1 MFSTKPQTKTE
12 DDAEEK
18 LRAQKIRLPSFMP
31 FFWLALAAVVGS
43 FASDKLNFPWFWWFL
58 LALIGLL
65 FSVFHKKVRTPI
77 QTIRRLPLSLA
88 LFVFALSAMLYQIS
102 LPKNEPSKLIYY
114 HNKGEVSLTGMVV
127 APAETKQNSLQVRV
141 EAQSVLAKNLVGQ
154 EPSVKGQVIFYL
166 PLGTD
171 IRYGDMVNIRG
182 ELLPPEEGIEFSWRD
197 YLRHQGVNSTFDYPI
212 LKIVERDKGNPLRAA
227 LFRLRERG
235 AEVLSEIFPSP
246 EDSLLKGILLGD
258 ESTISPALSKAY
270 RLTGTSHIIA
280 ISGFNMSVLAGLVSL
295 VFTRSFGRKRGAL
308 ITILL
313 LGSYSLLVGASASV
327 LRAAIMGSYAVLGS
341 AISRKGNTLNNLGV
355 STLLMVLLNPHLPWD
370 VGFQFSFMATLG
382 LSLFSGPLEARLEAQ
397 FEKRFEK
404 SKAVAFSSLISEV
417 FLLTLIAQAMVLP
430 ISIWHFQEISWLFLL
445 ANPLILPVQ
454 PAVMVLGLLAMG
466 LGLLWLPLGQL
477 LAWIA
482 WPWVAYSNRIVVWL
496 AQLAPE
502 SFNLPQI
509 SLFWVGLYYLIFFLI
524 VFRPKISKVGE
535 LVLKTKFVLPALAG
549 VALMVWLVLG
559 SAADGKLHIFIP
571 NQSEKS
577 YVFLEAK
584 EGQNILLAG
593 SAGAESLVDEVSKQ
607 LPLFTNRLDTLII
620 PNCKRDTLSG
630 LFVLASKL
638 KVEQAY
644 WACNPTE
651 NQNSQNLYSLL
662 EREGAVQ
669 SLLHNGDLLSEGS
682 LKLSFQTGK
691 KALEAIQI
699 EEGDFSATLL
709 MPKIEPED
717 WQGGQLC
724 ERLSSDKQS
733 TSLFLNCEI
742 MAISTNPPTNSEEKV
757 KSLPAWSELVID
769 NAILS
774 LIEP

>member
-1 MFSTKPQTKTE
+1 MLSTDQQEKTE
-12 DDAEEK
+12 EEK

-43 FASDKLNFPWFWWFL
+43 FASDELKFPWYYWAALAF
-58 LALIGLL
+58 LALLL
-65 FSVFHKKVRTPI
+65 TVFHKKVQTPV
-77 QTIRRLPLSLA
+77 QTIRTLPLSLI
-88 LFVFALSAMLYQIS
+88 LFVFCLTAMLYQIS
-102 LPKNEPSKLIYY
+102 LPKNEPNNLIYY

-127 APAETKQNSLQVRV
+127 APATAKQNSLQVRV
-141 EAQSVLAKNLVGQ
+141 AAQSLLAKNLVGQ
-154 EPSVKGQVIFYL
+154 EPSVEGQVIFYL

-171 IRYGDMVNIRG
+171 IRYGDLVNIRG

-197 YLRHQGVNSTFDYPI
+197 YLRHQGVNSTFDFPI
-212 LKIVERDKGNPLRAA
+212 LKIIERDKGNPLRAA
-227 LFRLRERG
+227 LFKLRESG
-235 AEVLSEIFPSP
+235 ARVLSEIFPSP

-295 VFTRSFGRKRGAL
+295 IFTRSFGKKRGAV

-370 VGFQFSFMATLG
+370 VGFQFSVMATLG
-382 LSLFSGPLEARLEAQ
+382 LSLFSGPIEARLEAW
-397 FEKRFEK
+397 FENLFKKEK
-404 SKAVAFSSLISEV
+404 AHTFSSLISEV
-417 FLLTLIAQAMVLP
+417 FLLTLIAQALVLP
-430 ISIWHFQEISWLFLL
+430 ISVWHFKEISWLFLL

-482 WPWVAYSNRIVVWL
+482 WPWVAYSNRVVVWL

-509 SLFWVGLYYLIFFLI
+509 SLFWIGLYYLIFFLI
-524 VFRPKISKVGE
+524 VFRPKISKVGGQF
-535 LVLKTKFVLPALAG
+535 LNAKFILPALGG
-549 VALMVWLVLG
+549 VALMVWLVVS

-571 NQSEKS
+571 SQSEKS
-577 YVFLEAK
+577 YVFFEAK
-584 EGQNILLAG
+584 GGQSILLAG

-607 LPLFTNRLDTLII
+607 LPLFSNRLDTLII

-669 SLLHNGDLLSEGS
+669 IPLHSGDLLSEGS

-699 EEGDFSATLL
+699 EEGDFIATLL
-709 MPKIEPED
+709 MSKIEPED
-717 WQGGQLC
+717 WKGERLC
-724 ERLSSDKQS
+724 ERLSSEKQ
-733 TSLFLNCEI
+733 TNSLFLNCGI
-742 MAISTNPPTNSEEKV
+742 KTISINLPTNSEEQV
-757 KSLPAWSELVID
+757 KSLPAWSELVVGD
-769 NAILS
+769 AILS
-774 LIEP
+774 LIEH

>member
-1 MFSTKPQTKTE
+1 MLSTDQQEKTE
-12 DDAEEK
+12 EEK

-43 FASDKLNFPWFWWFL
+43 FASDELKFPWYYWAALAF
-58 LALIGLL
+58 LALLL
-65 FSVFHKKVRTPI
+65 TVFHKKVQTPV
-77 QTIRRLPLSLA
+77 QTIRTLPLSLI
-88 LFVFALSAMLYQIS
+88 LFVFCLTAMLYQIS
-102 LPKNEPSKLIYY
+102 LPKNEPNNLIYY

-127 APAETKQNSLQVRV
+127 APATAKQNSLQVRV
-141 EAQSVLAKNLVGQ
+141 AAQSLLAKNLVGQ
-154 EPSVKGQVIFYL
+154 EPSLEGQVIFFL

-171 IRYGDMVNIRG
+171 IRYGDLVNIRG

-197 YLRHQGVNSTFDYPI
+197 YLRHQGVNSTFDFPI
-212 LKIVERDKGNPLRAA
+212 LKIIERDKGNPLRAA
-227 LFRLRERG
+227 LFKLRESG
-235 AEVLSEIFPSP
+235 ARVLSEIFPSP

-295 VFTRSFGRKRGAL
+295 IFTRSFGKKRGAV

-370 VGFQFSFMATLG
+370 VGFQFSVMATLG
-382 LSLFSGPLEARLEAQ
+382 LSLFSGPIEARLEAW
-397 FEKRFEK
+397 FENLFKKEK
-404 SKAVAFSSLISEV
+404 ALTFSSLISEV
-417 FLLTLIAQAMVLP
+417 FLLTLIAQALVLP
-430 ISIWHFQEISWLFLL
+430 ISVWHFKEISWLFLL

-482 WPWVAYSNRIVVWL
+482 WPWVAYSNRVVVWL

-509 SLFWVGLYYLIFFLI
+509 SLFWIGLYYLIFFLI
-524 VFRPKISKVGE
+524 VFRPKISKVGGQF
-535 LVLKTKFVLPALAG
+535 LNAKFILPALGG
-549 VALMVWLVLG
+549 VALMVWLVVS

-571 NQSEKS
+571 SQSEKS
-577 YVFLEAK
+577 YVFFEAK
-584 EGQNILLAG
+584 GGQSILLAG

-607 LPLFTNRLDTLII
+607 LPLFSNRLDTLII

-669 SLLHNGDLLSEGS
+669 TPLHSGDLLSEGS

-699 EEGDFSATLL
+699 EEGDFIATLL
-709 MPKIEPED
+709 MSKIEPED
-717 WQGGQLC
+717 WKGERLC
-724 ERLSSDKQS
+724 ERLSSEKQ
-733 TSLFLNCEI
+733 TNSLFLNCGI
-742 MAISTNPPTNSEEKV
+742 KAISINLPTNSEEQV
-757 KSLPAWSELVID
+757 KSLPAWSELVVGD
-769 NAILS
+769 AILS
-774 LIEP
+774 LIEH

>member
-1 MFSTKPQTKTE
+1 MLSTDQQEKTE
-12 DDAEEK
+12 EEK

-43 FASDKLNFPWFWWFL
+43 FASDELKFPWYYWAALAF
-58 LALIGLL
+58 LALLL
-65 FSVFHKKVRTPI
+65 TVFHKKVQTPV
-77 QTIRRLPLSLA
+77 QTIRTLPLSLI
-88 LFVFALSAMLYQIS
+88 LFVFCLTAMLYQIS
-102 LPKNEPSKLIYY
+102 LPKNEPNNLIYY
-114 HNKGEVSLTGMVV
+114 HNKGKVSLTGMVV
-127 APAETKQNSLQVRV
+127 APATAKQNSLQVRV
-141 EAQSVLAKNLVGQ
+141 AAQSLLAKNLVGQ
-154 EPSVKGQVIFYL
+154 EPSVEGQVIFYL

-171 IRYGDMVNIRG
+171 IRYGDLVNIRG

-197 YLRHQGVNSTFDYPI
+197 YLRHQGVNSTFDFPI
-212 LKIVERDKGNPLRAA
+212 LKIIERDKGNPLRAA
-227 LFRLRERG
+227 LFKLRESG
-235 AEVLSEIFPSP
+235 ARVLSEIFPSP

-295 VFTRSFGRKRGAL
+295 IFTKSFGKKRGAV

-370 VGFQFSFMATLG
+370 VGFQFSVMATLG
-382 LSLFSGPLEARLEAQ
+382 LSLFSGPIEARLEAW
-397 FEKRFEK
+397 FENRFKKEK
-404 SKAVAFSSLISEV
+404 ALTFSSMISEV
-417 FLLTLIAQAMVLP
+417 FLLTLIAQALVLP
-430 ISIWHFQEISWLFLL
+430 ISVWHFKEISWLFLL

-482 WPWVAYSNRIVVWL
+482 WPWVAYSNRVVVCL
-496 AQLAPE
+496 AQLSPV

-509 SLFWVGLYYLIFFLI
+509 SLFWIGLYYLIFFLI
-524 VFRPKISKVGE
+524 VFRPKISKVGGQF
-535 LVLKTKFVLPALAG
+535 LNAKFILPALGG
-549 VALMVWLVLG
+549 VALMVWLVVS

-584 EGQNILLAG
+584 GGQSILLAG

-607 LPLFTNRLDTLII
+607 LPLFSNRLDTLII

-669 SLLHNGDLLSEGS
+669 IPLHSGDLLSEGS

-699 EEGDFSATLL
+699 EEGDFIATLL
-709 MPKIEPED
+709 MSKIEPED
-717 WQGGQLC
+717 WKGERHC
-724 ERLSSDKQS
+724 ERLSSEKQ
-733 TSLFLNCEI
+733 TNSLFLNCGI
-742 MAISTNPPTNSEEKV
+742 KAISINLPTNSEEQV
-757 KSLPAWSELVID
+757 KSLPAWSELVVGD
-769 NAILS
+769 AILS
-774 LIEP
+774 LIEH

>member
-1 MFSTKPQTKTE
+1 MLSTDQQEKTE
-12 DDAEEK
+12 EEK

-43 FASDKLNFPWFWWFL
+43 FASDELKFPWYYWAALAF
-58 LALIGLL
+58 LALLL
-65 FSVFHKKVRTPI
+65 TVFHKKVQTPV
-77 QTIRRLPLSLA
+77 QTIRTLPLSLI
-88 LFVFALSAMLYQIS
+88 LFVFCLTAMLYQIS
-102 LPKNEPSKLIYY
+102 LPKNEPNNLIYY

-127 APAETKQNSLQVRV
+127 APATAKQNSLQVRV
-141 EAQSVLAKNLVGQ
+141 AAQSLLAKNLVGQ
-154 EPSVKGQVIFYL
+154 EPSLEGQVIFFL

-171 IRYGDMVNIRG
+171 IRYGDLVNIRG

-197 YLRHQGVNSTFDYPI
+197 YLRHQGVNSTFDFPI
-212 LKIVERDKGNPLRAA
+212 LKIIERDKGNPLRAA
-227 LFRLRERG
+227 LFKLRESG
-235 AEVLSEIFPSP
+235 ARVLSEIFPSP

-295 VFTRSFGRKRGAL
+295 IFTRSFGKKRGAV

-370 VGFQFSFMATLG
+370 VGFQFSVMATLG
-382 LSLFSGPLEARLEAQ
+382 LSLFSGPIEARLEAW
-397 FEKRFEK
+397 FENLFKKEK
-404 SKAVAFSSLISEV
+404 ALTFSSLISEV
-417 FLLTLIAQAMVLP
+417 FLLTLIAQALVLP
-430 ISIWHFQEISWLFLL
+430 ISVWHFKEISWLFLL

-482 WPWVAYSNRIVVWL
+482 WPWVAYSNRVVVWL

-509 SLFWVGLYYLIFFLI
+509 SLFWIGLYYLIFFLI
-524 VFRPKISKVGE
+524 VFRPKISKVGGQF
-535 LVLKTKFVLPALAG
+535 LNAKFILPALGG
-549 VALMVWLVLG
+549 VALMVWLVVS

-571 NQSEKS
+571 SQSEKS
-577 YVFLEAK
+577 YVFFEAK
-584 EGQNILLAG
+584 GGQSILLAG

-607 LPLFTNRLDTLII
+607 LPLFSNRLDTLII

-669 SLLHNGDLLSEGS
+669 IPLHSGDLLSEGS

-699 EEGDFSATLL
+699 EEGDFIATLL
-709 MPKIEPED
+709 MSKIEPED
-717 WQGGQLC
+717 WKGERLC
-724 ERLSSDKQS
+724 ERLSSEKQ
-733 TSLFLNCEI
+733 TNSLFLNCGI
-742 MAISTNPPTNSEEKV
+742 KAISINLPTNSEEQV
-757 KSLPAWSELVID
+757 KSLPAWSELVVGD
-769 NAILS
+769 AILS
-774 LIEP
+774 LIEH

>member
-1 MFSTKPQTKTE
+1 MLSTDQQEKTE
-12 DDAEEK
+12 EEK

-43 FASDKLNFPWFWWFL
+43 FASDELKFPWYYWAALAF
-58 LALIGLL
+58 LALLL
-65 FSVFHKKVRTPI
+65 TVFHKKVQTPV
-77 QTIRRLPLSLA
+77 QTIRTLPLSLI
-88 LFVFALSAMLYQIS
+88 LFVFCLTAMLYQIS
-102 LPKNEPSKLIYY
+102 LPKTEPNNLIYY

-127 APAETKQNSLQVRV
+127 APATAKQNSLQVRV
-141 EAQSVLAKNLVGQ
+141 AAQSLLAKNLVGQ
-154 EPSVKGQVIFYL
+154 EPSVEGQVIFYL

-171 IRYGDMVNIRG
+171 IRYGDLVNIRG

-197 YLRHQGVNSTFDYPI
+197 YLRHQGVNSTFDFPI
-212 LKIVERDKGNPLRAA
+212 LKIIERDKGNPLRAA
-227 LFRLRERG
+227 LFKLRESG
-235 AEVLSEIFPSP
+235 ARVLSEIFPSP

-295 VFTRSFGRKRGAL
+295 IFTRSFGKKRGAV

-370 VGFQFSFMATLG
+370 VGFQFSVMATLG
-382 LSLFSGPLEARLEAQ
+382 LSLFSGPIEARLEAW
-397 FEKRFEK
+397 FENRFKKEK
-404 SKAVAFSSLISEV
+404 ALTFSSLISEV
-417 FLLTLIAQAMVLP
+417 FLLTLIAQALVLP
-430 ISIWHFQEISWLFLL
+430 ISVWHFKEISWLFLL

-482 WPWVAYSNRIVVWL
+482 WPWVAYSNRVVVCL
-496 AQLAPE
+496 AQLAPV

-509 SLFWVGLYYLIFFLI
+509 SLFWIGLYYLIFFLI
-524 VFRPKISKVGE
+524 VFRPKISKVGGQF
-535 LVLKTKFVLPALAG
+535 LNAKFILPALGG
-549 VALMVWLVLG
+549 VALMVWLVVS

-584 EGQNILLAG
+584 GGQNILLAG

-607 LPLFTNRLDTLII
+607 LPLFSNRLDTLII

-669 SLLHNGDLLSEGS
+669 IPLHSGDLLSEGS

-699 EEGDFSATLL
+699 EEGDFIATLL
-709 MPKIEPED
+709 MSKIEPED
-717 WQGGQLC
+717 WKGERLC
-724 ERLSSDKQS
+724 ERLSSEKQ
-733 TSLFLNCEI
+733 TNSLFLNCGI
-742 MAISTNPPTNSEEKV
+742 KAISINLPTNSEEQV
-757 KSLPAWSELVID
+757 KSLPAWSELVVGD
-769 NAILS
+769 AILS
-774 LIEP
+774 LIEH

>member
-1 MFSTKPQTKTE
+1 MLSTDQQEKTE
-12 DDAEEK
+12 EEK

-43 FASDKLNFPWFWWFL
+43 FASDELKFPWYYWAALAF
-58 LALIGLL
+58 LALLL
-65 FSVFHKKVRTPI
+65 TVFHKKVQTPV
-77 QTIRRLPLSLA
+77 QTIRTLPLSLI
-88 LFVFALSAMLYQIS
+88 LFVFCLTAMLYQIS
-102 LPKNEPSKLIYY
+102 LPKNEPNNLIYY

-127 APAETKQNSLQVRV
+127 APATAKQNSLQVRV
-141 EAQSVLAKNLVGQ
+141 AAQSLLAKNLVGQ
-154 EPSVKGQVIFYL
+154 EPSVEGQVIFYL

-171 IRYGDMVNIRG
+171 IRYGDLVNIRG

-197 YLRHQGVNSTFDYPI
+197 YLRHQGVNSTFDFPI
-212 LKIVERDKGNPLRAA
+212 LKIIERDKGNPLRAA
-227 LFRLRERG
+227 LFKLRESG
-235 AEVLSEIFPSP
+235 ARVLSEIFPSP

-295 VFTRSFGRKRGAL
+295 IFTRSFGKKRGAV

-370 VGFQFSFMATLG
+370 VGFQFSVMATLG
-382 LSLFSGPLEARLEAQ
+382 LSLFSGPIEARLEAW
-397 FEKRFEK
+397 FENLFKKEK
-404 SKAVAFSSLISEV
+404 ALTFSSLISEV
-417 FLLTLIAQAMVLP
+417 FLLTLIAQALVLP
-430 ISIWHFQEISWLFLL
+430 ISVWHFKEISWLFLL

-482 WPWVAYSNRIVVWL
+482 WPWVAYSNRVVVWL

-509 SLFWVGLYYLIFFLI
+509 SLFWIGLYYLIFFLI
-524 VFRPKISKVGE
+524 VFRPKISKVGGQF
-535 LVLKTKFVLPALAG
+535 LNAKFILPALGG
-549 VALMVWLVLG
+549 VALMVWLVVS

-571 NQSEKS
+571 SQSEKS
-577 YVFLEAK
+577 YVFFEAK
-584 EGQNILLAG
+584 GGQSILLAG

-607 LPLFTNRLDTLII
+607 LPLFSNRLDTLII

-669 SLLHNGDLLSEGS
+669 TPLHSGDLLSEGS

-699 EEGDFSATLL
+699 EEGDFIATLL
-709 MPKIEPED
+709 MSKIEPED
-717 WQGGQLC
+717 WKGERLC
-724 ERLSSDKQS
+724 ERLSSEKQ
-733 TSLFLNCEI
+733 TNSLFLNCGI
-742 MAISTNPPTNSEEKV
+742 KAISINLPTNSEEQV
-757 KSLPAWSELVID
+757 KSLPAWSELVVGD
-769 NAILS
+769 AILS
-774 LIEP
+774 LIEH

>member
-1 MFSTKPQTKTE
+1 MLSTDQQEKTE
-12 DDAEEK
+12 EEK

-43 FASDKLNFPWFWWFL
+43 FASDELKFPWYYWAALAF
-58 LALIGLL
+58 LALLL
-65 FSVFHKKVRTPI
+65 TVFHKKVQTPV
-77 QTIRRLPLSLA
+77 QTIRTLPLSLI
-88 LFVFALSAMLYQIS
+88 LFVLCLTAMLYQIS
-102 LPKNEPSKLIYY
+102 LPKNEPNNLIYY

-127 APAETKQNSLQVRV
+127 APATAKQNSLQVRV
-141 EAQSVLAKNLVGQ
+141 AAQSLLAKNLVGQ
-154 EPSVKGQVIFYL
+154 EPSVEGQVIFYL

-171 IRYGDMVNIRG
+171 IRYGDLVNIRG

-197 YLRHQGVNSTFDYPI
+197 YLRHQGVNSTFDFPI
-212 LKIVERDKGNPLRAA
+212 LKIIERDKGNPLRAA
-227 LFRLRERG
+227 LFKLRESG
-235 AEVLSEIFPSP
+235 ARVLSEIFPSP

-295 VFTRSFGRKRGAL
+295 IFTRSFGKKRGAV

-370 VGFQFSFMATLG
+370 VGFQFSVMATLG
-382 LSLFSGPLEARLEAQ
+382 LSLFSGPIEARLEAW
-397 FEKRFEK
+397 FENLFKKEK
-404 SKAVAFSSLISEV
+404 ALTFSSLISEV
-417 FLLTLIAQAMVLP
+417 FLLTLIAQALVLP
-430 ISIWHFQEISWLFLL
+430 ISVWHFKEISWLFLL

-482 WPWVAYSNRIVVWL
+482 WPWVAYSNRVVVWL

-509 SLFWVGLYYLIFFLI
+509 SLFWIGLYYLIFFLI
-524 VFRPKISKVGE
+524 VFRPKISKVGGQF
-535 LVLKTKFVLPALAG
+535 LNAKFILPALGG
-549 VALMVWLVLG
+549 VALMVWLVVS

-571 NQSEKS
+571 SQSEKS
-577 YVFLEAK
+577 YVFFEAK
-584 EGQNILLAG
+584 GGQSILLAG

-607 LPLFTNRLDTLII
+607 LPLFSNRLDTLII

-669 SLLHNGDLLSEGS
+669 IPLHSGDLLSEGS

-699 EEGDFSATLL
+699 EEGDFIATLL
-709 MPKIEPED
+709 MSKIEPED
-717 WQGGQLC
+717 WKGERLC
-724 ERLSSDKQS
+724 ERLSSEKQ
-733 TSLFLNCEI
+733 TNSLFLNCGI
-742 MAISTNPPTNSEEKV
+742 KTISINLPTNSEEQV
-757 KSLPAWSELVID
+757 KSLPAWSELVVGD
-769 NAILS
+769 AILS
-774 LIEP
+774 LIEH

>member
-1 MFSTKPQTKTE
+1 MLSTDQQEKTE
-12 DDAEEK
+12 EEK
-18 LRAQKIRLPSFMP
+18 LWAQKIRLPSFMP

-43 FASDKLNFPWFWWFL
+43 FASDGLKFPWYYWAALAF
-58 LALIGLL
+58 LALLL
-65 FSVFHKKVRTPI
+65 TAFHKKVQTPV
-77 QTIRRLPLSLA
+77 QTIRTLPLSLI
-88 LFVFALSAMLYQIS
+88 LFVLCLTAMLYQIS
-102 LPKNEPSKLIYY
+102 LPKNEPNNLIYY
-114 HNKGEVSLTGMVV
+114 HNKGEVSLTGLVV
-127 APAETKQNSLQVRV
+127 APATAKQNSLQVRV
-141 EAQSVLAKNLVGQ
+141 AAQSLLAKNLVGQ
-154 EPSVKGQVIFYL
+154 EPSVEGQVIFYL

-171 IRYGDMVNIRG
+171 IRYGDLVNIRG

-197 YLRHQGVNSTFDYPI
+197 YLRHQGVNSTFDFPI
-212 LKIVERDKGNPLRAA
+212 LKIIERDKGNPLRAA
-227 LFRLRERG
+227 LFKLRESG
-235 AEVLSEIFPSP
+235 ARVLSEIFPSP

-295 VFTRSFGRKRGAL
+295 IFTRSFGKKRGAV

-370 VGFQFSFMATLG
+370 VGFQFSVMATLG
-382 LSLFSGPLEARLEAQ
+382 LSLFSGPIEARLEAW
-397 FEKRFEK
+397 FENRFKKEK
-404 SKAVAFSSLISEV
+404 ALTFSSLISEV
-417 FLLTLIAQAMVLP
+417 FLLTLIAQALVLP
-430 ISIWHFQEISWLFLL
+430 ISVWHFKEISWLFLL

-482 WPWVAYSNRIVVWL
+482 WPWVAYSNRVVVWL
-496 AQLAPE
+496 AQLALE

-509 SLFWVGLYYLIFFLI
+509 SLFWIGLYYLIFFLI
-524 VFRPKISKVGE
+524 VFRPKISKVGGQF
-535 LVLKTKFVLPALAG
+535 LKAKFILPALGG
-549 VALMVWLVLG
+549 VALMVWLVVS

-571 NQSEKS
+571 SQSEKS
-577 YVFLEAK
+577 YVFFEAK
-584 EGQNILLAG
+584 GGQSILLAG

-607 LPLFTNRLDTLII
+607 LPLFSNRLDTLII

-669 SLLHNGDLLSEGS
+669 IPLHSGDLLSEGS

-699 EEGDFSATLL
+699 EEGDFIATLL
-709 MPKIEPED
+709 MSKIEPED
-717 WQGGQLC
+717 WKGERLC
-724 ERLSSDKQS
+724 ERISSEKQ
-733 TSLFLNCEI
+733 TNSLFLNCGI
-742 MAISTNPPTNSEEKV
+742 KAISINLPTNSEEQV
-757 KSLPAWSELVID
+757 KSLPAWSELVVD
-769 NAILS
+769 DAILS
-774 LIEP
+774 LIEH

>member
-1 MFSTKPQTKTE
+1 MLSTDQQEKTE
-12 DDAEEK
+12 EEK

-43 FASDKLNFPWFWWFL
+43 FASDELKFPWYYWAALAF
-58 LALIGLL
+58 LALLL
-65 FSVFHKKVRTPI
+65 TVFHKKVQTPV
-77 QTIRRLPLSLA
+77 QTIRTLPLSLI
-88 LFVFALSAMLYQIS
+88 LFVFCLTAMLYQIS
-102 LPKNEPSKLIYY
+102 LPKNEPNNLIYY

-127 APAETKQNSLQVRV
+127 APATAKQNSLQVRV
-141 EAQSVLAKNLVGQ
+141 AAQSLLAKNLVGQ
-154 EPSVKGQVIFYL
+154 EPSVEGQVIFYL

-171 IRYGDMVNIRG
+171 IRYGDLVNIRG

-197 YLRHQGVNSTFDYPI
+197 YLRHQGVNSTFDFPI
-212 LKIVERDKGNPLRAA
+212 LKIIERDKGNPLRAA
-227 LFRLRERG
+227 LFKLRESG
-235 AEVLSEIFPSP
+235 ARVLSEIFPSP

-295 VFTRSFGRKRGAL
+295 IFTRSFGKKRGAV

-370 VGFQFSFMATLG
+370 VGFQFSVMATLG
-382 LSLFSGPLEARLEAQ
+382 LSLFSGPIEARLEAW
-397 FEKRFEK
+397 FENLFKKEK
-404 SKAVAFSSLISEV
+404 ALTFSSLISEV
-417 FLLTLIAQAMVLP
+417 FLLTLIAQALVLP
-430 ISIWHFQEISWLFLL
+430 ISVWHFKEISWLFLL

-482 WPWVAYSNRIVVWL
+482 WPWVAYSNRVVVWL

-509 SLFWVGLYYLIFFLI
+509 SLFWIGLYYLIFFLI
-524 VFRPKISKVGE
+524 VFRPKISKVGGQF
-535 LVLKTKFVLPALAG
+535 LNAKFILPALGG
-549 VALMVWLVLG
+549 VALMVWLVVS

-571 NQSEKS
+571 SQSEKS
-577 YVFLEAK
+577 YVFFEAK
-584 EGQNILLAG
+584 GGQSILLAG

-607 LPLFTNRLDTLII
+607 LPLFSNRLDTLII

-669 SLLHNGDLLSEGS
+669 IPLHSGDLLSEGS

-699 EEGDFSATLL
+699 EEGDFIATLL
-709 MPKIEPED
+709 MSKIEPED
-717 WQGGQLC
+717 WKGERLC
-724 ERLSSDKQS
+724 ERLSSEKQ
-733 TSLFLNCEI
+733 TNSLFLNCGI
-742 MAISTNPPTNSEEKV
+742 KAISINLPTNSEEQV
-757 KSLPAWSELVID
+757 KSLPAWSELVVGD
-769 NAILS
+769 AILS
-774 LIEP
+774 LIEH